1 MSFRM
6 SKLQIQSLIKQE
18 IKILK
23 KVHSVQSKKHL
34 LV

>member
-23 KVHSVQSKKHL
+23 KVHSVQQ
-34 LV
+34 V

>member
-18 IKILK
+18 IKIHK
-23 KVHSVQSKKHL
+23 KVHSVQQ
-34 LV
+34 V

>member
-23 KVHSVQSKKHL
+23 KVHSVHQ
-34 LV
+34 V

>member
-1 MSFRM
+1 MSFRL

-23 KVHSVQSKKHL
+23 KVHSVQQ
-34 LV
+34 V

>member
-6 SKLQIQSLIKQE
+6 SKLQIQSLIKEE

-23 KVHSVQSKKHL
+23 KVHSVQQ
-34 LV
+34 V